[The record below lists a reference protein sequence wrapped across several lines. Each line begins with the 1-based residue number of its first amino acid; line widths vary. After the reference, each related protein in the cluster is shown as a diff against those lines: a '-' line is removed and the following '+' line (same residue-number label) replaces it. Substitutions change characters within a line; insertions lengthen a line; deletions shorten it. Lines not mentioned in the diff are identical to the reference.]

1 MKHTA
6 YIGLGSNLEDRLQ
19 YLKDAIFLLDD
30 CKDINVIDT
39 SSIYETDPVGYE
51 NQANFL
57 NMVVKITT
65 NLSSHA
71 LLEVCMEIERTLGR
85 KRDIRWGP
93 RTIDLDILLYNH
105 ENIETERLIIPHPR
119 MSARA
124 FVLIPL
130 LEVSGN
136 IMLPSMEKPL
146 ELWLNDLPNKEGVR
160 LWKRK
165 NGGDVFALF
174 ES

>member
-1 MKHTA
+1 MNHTA

-30 CKDINVIDT
+30 CKDIKVIDT

-71 LLEVCMEIERTLGR
+71 LLEACMEIERTLGR

-146 ELWLNDLPNKEGVR
+146 ELWLNDLPDKEGVR